1 MEEKRKR
8 GRPRKYAEGQTPVY
22 VPTGGKR
29 GRPRK
34 SDSSPAAVNFLSK
47 PKSTTGKRGR
57 PAKNKDMVY
66 IIKNKEPKAKS
77 RMATIVKI
85 NSGNYDLSYLVGRKV
100 RLKERPHWLD
110 ENLYYGVISSPGYEG
125 VDMAFAHDEIELH

>member
-8 GRPRKYAEGQTPVY
+8 GRPRKYAEGQKPVY

-34 SDSSPAAVNFLSK
+34 SDSSPATVSFLSK
-47 PKSTTGKRGR
+47 PKSTNGKRGR
-57 PAKNKDMVY
+57 PSKNKVAY
-66 IIKNKEPKAKS
+66 VIKTKEPKAKS
-77 RMATIVKI
+77 RTATIVKI
-85 NSGNYDLSYLVGRKV
+85 NSGKYDMSYLVGRKV

-125 VDMAFAHDEIELH
+125 VDMAFAHDELELH